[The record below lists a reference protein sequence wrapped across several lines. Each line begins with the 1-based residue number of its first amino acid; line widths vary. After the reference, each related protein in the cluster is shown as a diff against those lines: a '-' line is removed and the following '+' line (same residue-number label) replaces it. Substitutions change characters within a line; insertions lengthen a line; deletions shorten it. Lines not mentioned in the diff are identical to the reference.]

1 MEEKIVCVLE
11 LKPGEKGE
19 LYKLLAPE
27 KEEKECGHSHRHSHP
42 DGSRE
47 QETSDSHKRC
57 IERLF
62 EAVGICE
69 GQVIEVIEN
78 RGHGP
83 VVLKTEDGKKITLGR
98 GQASSVFVK
107 KIEK

>member
-19 LYKLLAPE
+19 FYKILPR
-27 KEEKECGHSHRHSHP
+27 EEKECEHSHRHGHSHE
-42 DGSRE
+42 SRE
-47 QETSDSHKRC
+47 KDTNDSHKRC

-62 EAVGICE
+62 EAVGIYE
-69 GQVIEVIEN
+69 GQVIEVVEN
-78 RGHGP
+78 PGHGP
-83 VVLKTEDGKKITLGR
+83 IILKTDDGSKITLGR

>member
-11 LKPGEKGE
+11 LKSGEKGE
-19 LYKLLAPE
+19 FYKILLR
-27 KEEKECGHSHRHSHP
+27 EEKECEHSHRHGHSHE
-42 DGSRE
+42 SRD
-47 QETSDSHKRC
+47 QDTNDSQKRC

-69 GQVIEVIEN
+69 GQIIEMVEN
-78 RGHGP
+78 RGCGP
-83 VVLKTEDGKKITLGR
+83 IVLKTEDGNKITLGR

-107 KIEK
+107 KLEK